1 MSKWTRVYKSDDMPI
16 YVYRTED
23 GTYRTYAYRMVRY
36 YKGEDALKNTI
47 QFVKDFG
54 DSTVVIKELND

>member
-1 MSKWTRVYKSDDMPI
+1 MSKWTRVYKSDDRPI

-23 GTYRTYAYRMVRY
+23 GTYKTHAYQMLRY
-36 YKGEDALKNTI
+36 YQGEDALKNTI